1 MDRVN
6 EVTQECFNA
15 LVQIRALG
23 DEAQLAPENFHA
35 RLISFV
41 DAIGARA
48 TAASI
53 ADGDAQEMI
62 YAITA
67 LADEVALRKP
77 GIREVWMARPLQYH
91 YFGDHLAGQR
101 FFERLQYHIADPS
114 KIEVLRVYYLCLLFG
129 FQGQYA
135 QRGGELELAAVTR
148 RVQDALASQ
157 LKAEPLSNHHLR
169 PKERLG
175 RKRGSALTIWIGLFA
190 ILFSVALIAVLKI
203 DLNRKAKSLNKK
215 VGEMLAPVE

>member
-1 MDRVN
+1 MERVN

-15 LVQIRALG
+15 LGQIRSLG
-23 DEAQLAPENFHA
+23 EEGQLAPESFHA
-35 RLISFV
+35 RLIAFV
-41 DAIGARA
+41 DAIYTKGKEAGVA
-48 TAASI
+48 E
-53 ADGDAQEMI
+53 GDTQEMV

-67 LADEVALRKP
+67 LADEIALRKP

-114 KIEVLRVYYLCLLFG
+114 KVEVLRVYYLCLLFG

-148 RVQDALASQ
+148 KVQDALSHQ
-157 LKAEPLSNHHLR
+157 LKQTPLSTHHLR
-169 PKERLG
+169 PKERLA
-175 RKRGSALTIWIGLFA
+175 KRRGGTFTIWIGLFA
-190 ILFSVALIAVLKI
+190 ILFSIALIAVLKV
-203 DLNRKAKSLNKK
+203 DLNRKADSLNGK
-215 VGEMLAPVE
+215 VSDMLAAE